1 MSKGT
6 ARRTIRIDETLWQA
20 ATLKAESRDETVS
33 DVIRD
38 ALKRYVED
46 TE

>member
-6 ARRTIRIDETLWQA
+6 KIRGIRIDETLWQA
-20 ATLKAESRDETVS
+20 ATIKAESRDETVS

-38 ALKRYVED
+38 ALKRYVEETD
-46 TE
+46 

>member
-6 ARRTIRIDETLWQA
+6 KIRGIRIDDDLWKA
-20 ATLKAESRDETVS
+20 ATERAEKVGKSVS

-38 ALKRYVED
+38 ALREFVK
-46 TE
+46 